1 MTDEDKTADLVHRM
15 NAELRGDTEFQ
26 EVRQLLSRL
35 WDSYN
40 EARDRSGQDIGAGV
54 DSGTQERIR
63 ILATT
68 TLISKGVDVSRVR
81 TVASVEE
88 AKRLLEGGDTSGVI
102 AVALKLS
109 ADPTTADVLD
119 DASAKLSKVGAANLN
134 PTILVM
140 IVFVLITLALSIG
153 QAELPGNV
161 QTITTDWAAN
171 LALALA
177 ISDHIKRNKSS

>member
-1 MTDEDKTADLVHRM
+1 VTDEDEASDLIRRM
-15 NAELRGDTEFQ
+15 NAELRSDTDFH

-35 WDSYN
+35 WGAYN
-40 EARDRSGQDIGAGV
+40 EARDQGGQEPGAGV
-54 DSGTQERIR
+54 DSRMQERIR
-63 ILATT
+63 TLAATN
-68 TLISKGVDVSRVR
+68 LISRGVDLSSVR

-88 AKRLLEGGDTSGVI
+88 AKRILEDGDTSEVI
-102 AVALKLS
+102 SVALKLT
-109 ADPTTADVLD
+109 ADPTTADALD
-119 DASAKLSKVGAANLN
+119 DASAKLSKVGAASLN

-161 QTITTDWAAN
+161 QTITTDWTAN